1 MHVTS
6 QTTVTAAIETVWD
19 ALSNH
24 VGISRWAPGLT
35 VTMDRLGTGDP
46 NCVGAVRRIAAPG
59 PAPDI
64 VEEVVAFEP
73 PHLLCYRALSGTPFP
88 GYAGEVRLTE
98 AGAGTRISYTVSST
112 ASSPL
117 VKGPLAVIRQ
127 VLLRMLARAST
138 KRS

>member
-46 NCVGAVRRIAAPG
+46 NGVGAVRRIAAPG

-73 PHLLCYRALSGTPFP
+73 PHLLGYKALSGIPFP

-98 AGAGTRISYTVSST
+98 TGAGTRISYTVSST
-112 ASSPL
+112 ASFPM
-117 VKGPLAVIRQ
+117 VKGPLAVICQ

>member
-46 NCVGAVRRIAAPG
+46 TAA
-59 PAPDI
+59 
-64 VEEVVAFEP
+64 EP
-73 PHLLCYRALSGTPFP
+73 FG
-88 GYAGEVRLTE
+88 G
-98 AGAGTRISYTVSST
+98 
-112 ASSPL
+112 
-117 VKGPLAVIRQ
+117 
-127 VLLRMLARAST
+127 
-138 KRS
+138 